1 MKRFD
6 IRDVETRLSIQDFK
20 SHLEN
25 KNEFP
30 RMLVDEIQHGKKEGR
45 LGDDLVQE
53 ALGSRDGKVAVTRLL
68 DWAHVMEHGLM
79 VIQKLAEIFGEVQV
93 LEQYNEY
100 FKLRV
105 LKKGRSIGFLF
116 GLIES
121 DKDMF

>member
-1 MKRFD
+1 M
-6 IRDVETRLSIQDFK
+6 
-20 SHLEN
+20 
-25 KNEFP
+25 
-30 RMLVDEIQHGKKEGR
+30 
-45 LGDDLVQE
+45 
-53 ALGSRDGKVAVTRLL
+53 AVTRLL

-79 VIQKLAEIFGEVQV
+79 VIRKLAEVFGEVQV

-121 DKDMF
+121 DKDMFHIENYSAGETTLEQIFQMFAKMSLRLDEVGPSVFEYDPTRPERVRKNRMQGPVTER